1 MLVFGLFAALTL
13 GSAPVVPTEAIELRW
28 HAPAGCPAGQQ
39 AQDLVGRLVPGPG
52 ASVHAVV
59 TIDAVAQGFEGTLEL
74 QTETSRTT
82 RHLEADDCMVLARAM
97 AVVIAVSLDPVAVVE
112 AAQPAVPEPE
122 PVGPQPLARETE
134 LERPQPAM
142 PGPSARRAASELDS
156 PGTSHPEPRRRA
168 MHGGLEGGAR
178 LGAGVGGL
186 LFPAAGVGL
195 TLAPFVGTSR
205 FHVRA
210 VVQYWAP
217 QRIAFDPRR
226 DASGEL
232 QLVSGGLRAC
242 PQLEWARVRFP
253 LCVGVDAGTML
264 GRGTGRDLA
273 IPRSARE
280 PWVGAVFE
288 PGLTV
293 GVTSRVSLWLALEG
307 VVSLYRPRFAIEGTP
322 RAWTA
327 GAGALRGLFGV
338 QVHGRRDR
346 PQNP

>member
-1 MLVFGLFAALTL
+1 VLVPGLLAALTL
-13 GSAPVVPTEAIELRW
+13 GSAPAGPTEAIELRW
-28 HAPAGCPAGQQ
+28 QAPAGCPAGAQ
-39 AQDLVGRLVPGPG
+39 AQDLVGRLVSGPD
-52 ASVHAVV
+52 ASVRAVV
-59 TIDAVAQGFEGTLEL
+59 TIDAMAEGFEGTLEL
-74 QTETSRTT
+74 QTNANRVT
-82 RHLEADDCMVLARAM
+82 RRLQADDCMVLTRAM
-97 AVVIAVSLDPVAVVE
+97 AVVIAVGLDPMAVVG
-112 AAQPAVPEPE
+112 ATQTAMPEPE
-122 PVGPQPLARETE
+122 SMGSQPLARETE
-134 LERPQPAM
+134 LARGQPVT
-142 PGPSARRAASELDS
+142 PGPSARVAASELDS
-156 PGTSHPEPRRRA
+156 RRTIRPEPRRRGK
-168 MHGGLEGGAR
+168 HGGLEAGAR

-195 TLAPFVGTSR
+195 SLAPFVGTTR
-205 FHVRA
+205 FHARA

-217 QRIAFDPRR
+217 QRIAFDPER

-242 PQLEWARVRFP
+242 PQLEWTRLRVP
-253 LCVGVDAGTML
+253 LCAGVDAGAMI

-280 PWVGAVFE
+280 PWVGAVLE

-293 GVTSRVSLWLALEG
+293 RVTSRVSLWLALEG

-322 RAWTA
+322 RPWTA

-338 QVHGRRDR
+338 QVHWRRDR